1 MKLPQ
6 MESPEFRTFESN
18 NYWAALSEEKNPEDD
33 NSEIPGQIDVTEA
46 GLEGGL
52 EGASGNPGYSSEVQ
66 GVFNIAGALQTVDY
80 FNDGLCN
87 HFTLV

>member
-1 MKLPQ
+1 MPSLPCI
-6 MESPEFRTFESN
+6 MPMWTTTAKS
-18 NYWAALSEEKNPEDD
+18 
-33 NSEIPGQIDVTEA
+33 GQIDVTEA

-80 FNDGLCN
+80 FNEGENERL
-87 HFTLV
+87 FTSTEPRTERCPTAKG